1 MMKKMKSKKGF
12 TLVEIV
18 VVLVI
23 LAILAA
29 IAIPAYTGYIDKAN
43 QRAVIAEARSVLVA
57 AQTIASEAYG
67 SGKLATADLGN
78 MATDITT
85 LSETTGKFT
94 VTITAGKVALLVF
107 SSSNGYT
114 VTYTGAIAA
123 VGATAA
129 VPASWGPPAKGTTV
143 TSSAVTVVSP

>member
-1 MMKKMKSKKGF
+1 MKSKKGF

-57 AQTIASEAYG
+57 AQTIASETYA
-67 SGKLATADLGN
+67 SGE
-78 MATDITT
+78 ITT
-85 LSETTGKFT
+85 AVKDAMPGNITSLSETTGKFT
-94 VTITAGKVALLVF
+94 VTIAAGKVALLVF

-114 VTYTGAIAA
+114 VTYTGATAA
-123 VGATAA
+123 VGTTAA
-129 VPASWGPPAKGTTV
+129 VPASWGSPAKGTTV
-143 TSSAVTVVSP
+143 TASTVAVTS

>member
-43 QRAVIAEARSVLVA
+43 ERAIASEARSVLMA
-57 AQTIASEAYG
+57 AQTLGSEKYATN
-67 SGKLATADLGN
+67 KLATLPTAD
-78 MATDITT
+78 DIKALAEVFGT
-85 LSETTGKFT
+85 LD
-94 VTITAGKVALLVF
+94 VTYFSNGQVKSLIYASNGKVA
-107 SSSNGYT
+107 SYAKS
-114 VTYTGAIAA
+114 AIATTG
-123 VGATAA
+123 VWTIPGTGT
-129 VPASWGPPAKGTTV
+129 PAGLVV
-143 TSSAVTVVSP
+143 TQ

>member
-43 QRAVIAEARSVLVA
+43 QRAVIAEARSVLMA
-57 AQTIASEAYG
+57 AQTVASEAYG
-67 SGKLATADLGN
+67 TGKTLVAATA
-78 MATDITT
+78 ATDITT
-85 LSETTGKFT
+85 LSETKGFF
-94 VTITAGKVALLVF
+94 TITISLGKVTVLDF
-107 SSSNGYT
+107 YSNGYK
-114 VTYTGAIAA
+114 VTYTS
-123 VGATAA
+123 ATGTWG
-129 VPASWGPPAKGTTV
+129 VPAKADAVTSTVVISTV
-143 TSSAVTVVSP
+143 TS